1 MLNFEFVNP
10 THIVFGRDQLGRI
23 NDLTPADA
31 RVLIT
36 YGSGSAKRSGLIDKV
51 KANLG
56 DREVFEFGGI
66 EPNPQFNT
74 LMKAAEIVRREK
86 IGFII
91 AVGGGSTIDGTKFIR
106 LAASYKGNPA
116 EILMKGYG
124 GLTPDMFPNIIPFGT
139 VLTLA
144 ATGSEMNTGAVIS
157 HEHAKFPVMYGANFP
172 QFSVLDPTN
181 TFSVPKNQTANGIV
195 DAFIHTTEQYITYPV
210 DARVQ
215 DRWAEGLLLS
225 LIEIGE
231 TVVNEPENYAARAN
245 HMWAATMAL
254 NGIIAAGVPVDW
266 ATHMI
271 GHELTARFGIDHGRT
286 LAIVLPSLL
295 NELRDQKHDK
305 LVQYAERVW
314 NITGGDEETKID
326 EAIAMT
332 RAFFESL
339 GVKTHLSD
347 YGVKKD
353 EIDDI
358 IKQLEAHHMVALSET
373 GKVTP
378 EVSRKILEAAY

>member
-1 MLNFEFVNP
+1 MLNFEFINP

-23 NDLTPADA
+23 NTLTPAGA

-36 YGSGSAKRSGLIDKV
+36 YGGGSAKRNGLIDNV

-56 DREVFEFGGI
+56 DRAVFEFGGI
-66 EPNPQFNT
+66 EPNPQYDT
-74 LMKAAEIVRREK
+74 LMKAVDIVRREK
-86 IGFII
+86 IDFII
-91 AVGGGSTIDGTKFIR
+91 AVGGGSTIDGTKFIS
-106 LAASYKGNPA
+106 LAASYQGEA
-116 EILMKGYG
+116 TDILMKGFG
-124 GLTPDMFPNIIPFGT
+124 GLTPEMFPHYVPFGT

-144 ATGSEMNTGAVIS
+144 ATGSEMNNGAVIS
-157 HEHAKFPVMYGANFP
+157 HGHAKFPVMYGPNFP
-172 QFSVLDPTN
+172 KFSILDPTN
-181 TFSVPKNQTANGIV
+181 TFTVPPTQTANGIV

-215 DRWAEGLLLS
+215 DRWAEGLLLT

-231 TVVNEPENYAARAN
+231 TVMNEPENYAARAN

-271 GHELTARFGIDHGRT
+271 GHELTARFGIDHGKT
-286 LAIVLPSLL
+286 LAIVLVPLL
-295 NELRDQKHDK
+295 NELREQKHDK

-314 NITGGDEETKID
+314 NITQGDDDAKIN
-326 EAIAMT
+326 AALAKT

-339 GVKTHLSD
+339 GVKTHLQD
-347 YGVKKD
+347 YGVKKE
-353 EIDDI
+353 EINDI
-358 IKQLEAHHMVALSET
+358 IEQLEAHHMVTLSET

-378 EVSRKILEAAY
+378 AVSRKILEAAY

>member
-326 EAIAMT
+326 AAIAMT